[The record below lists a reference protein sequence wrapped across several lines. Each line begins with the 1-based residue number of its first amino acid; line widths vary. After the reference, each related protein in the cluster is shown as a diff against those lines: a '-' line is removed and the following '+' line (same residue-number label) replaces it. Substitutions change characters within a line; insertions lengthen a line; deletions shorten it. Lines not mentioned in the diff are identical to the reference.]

1 MRADSPTHAGPLL
14 KEQSKSQE
22 KSKMTKKNARFPEMT
37 SIKEIA
43 VLHLDTANYTEEQ
56 HSTGKRS
63 PSNKYILQGAK
74 STRNL

>member
-1 MRADSPTHAGPLL
+1 M
-14 KEQSKSQE
+14 KEQHKSVE
-22 KSKMTKKNARFPEMT
+22 KSKTSKKNARFPEMT
-37 SIKEIA
+37 SIKEIND
-43 VLHLDTANYTEEQ
+43 LHLDAANYSEE